1 MSDFAVVTAIG
12 EDRPGLVAAISS
24 FILECGCNIED
35 SRMAILG
42 GEFAMLILISGE
54 AGPVQRV
61 REGAAAA
68 GSRVGLS
75 VHARATRGGQAGAP
89 AQSLPYQLAAYS
101 MDHPGI
107 VQKVAQYLAD
117 QGINIRAMDTRV
129 RAAPHTGQPLFS
141 LEAVVDV
148 PAAAS
153 VAEIR
158 RGLAAIGSE
167 QNIDLELKPAGR

>member
-12 EDRPGLVAAISS
+12 EDRPGLVAAVSS

-42 GEFAMLILISGE
+42 GEFAMLILLSGE
-54 AGPVQRV
+54 PAAVRRV
-61 REGAAAA
+61 REGADSA
-68 GSRVGLS
+68 GSRIGLT
-75 VHARATRGGQAGAP
+75 VHARPTRGALEGAP
-89 AQSLPYQLAAYS
+89 VRSLPYQLAAYS

-107 VQKVAQYLAD
+107 VQKVAHYLAEH
-117 QGINIRAMDTRV
+117 GINIRALDTRV

-141 LEAVVDV
+141 LEALVDIPSSATV
-148 PAAAS
+148 S
-153 VAEIR
+153 EIR
-158 RGLAAIGSE
+158 RGLNAIGAE

>member
-1 MSDFAVVTAIG
+1 MSEFAVVTAIG
-12 EDRPGLVAAISS
+12 EDQPGLVAAVSS
-24 FILECGCNIED
+24 YILECGCNIED

-42 GEFAMLILISGE
+42 GEFAMLILVSGE
-54 AGPVQRV
+54 PAAVKRA

-68 GSRVGLS
+68 GSRFGLT
-75 VHARATRGGQAGAP
+75 VHARATRGSGALAP

-107 VQKVAQYLAD
+107 VQKVTQYLAE
-117 QGINIRAMDTRV
+117 QRINIRALDTRV

-141 LEAVVDV
+141 LEAVLDI
-148 PAAAS
+148 PASAS

-158 RGLAAIGSE
+158 RGLEAIGAE